1 MHASVSAL
9 GCELLA
15 WLLGVLSLLVDVSTF
30 AEVQDD
36 LVELALLEPAIR
48 EKDALEVF
56 RHTETGLV
64 AADEVDTAEDVKVD

>member
-1 MHASVSAL
+1 LHASVSAL

-48 EKDALEVF
+48 EKDTLEVF
-56 RHTETGLV
+56 GHAETGLV
-64 AADEVDTAEDVKVD
+64 AADEVDTAEDV

>member
-1 MHASVSAL
+1 
-9 GCELLA
+9 
-15 WLLGVLSLLVDVSTF
+15 LGVLSLLVDVSTF

-56 RHTETGLV
+56 GHTETGLV